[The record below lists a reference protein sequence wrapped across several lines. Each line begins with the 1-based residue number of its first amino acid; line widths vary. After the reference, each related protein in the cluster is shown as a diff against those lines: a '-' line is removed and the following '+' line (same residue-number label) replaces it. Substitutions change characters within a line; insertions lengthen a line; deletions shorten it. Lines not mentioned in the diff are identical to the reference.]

1 MLEAETWYTESE
13 SDKLFAALFPN
24 GFASEDVLAEIA
36 PEGWSQSTL
45 RFVFHPTV
53 DQVHLEAV
61 QTHESLKDWLG
72 KATEHAK
79 EPQPTR
85 ERIAAEYQERP
96 IEVEREVRE
105 LVGKCVW
112 DICSD
117 EHD

>member
-1 MLEAETWYTESE
+1 MIEPKEWYTEGE
-13 SDKLFAALFPN
+13 CDKLFAVLFPN
-24 GFASEDVLAEIA
+24 GFAGEDVLTEVA
-36 PEGWSQSTL
+36 PEGWAQSTL

-53 DQVHLEAV
+53 DQVHFEAV

-72 KATEHAK
+72 RGTEHAK

-105 LVGKCVW
+105 LVG
-112 DICSD
+112 
-117 EHD
+117 